1 MKHNKVTIGVL
12 SLILILLT
20 GCSSTKE
27 NMEVNNGN
35 NTSEK
40 VDTIEDKEIDIAE
53 SEQIEESSTKDLEL
67 LEKILEERRQ
77 NNKSNDSNLEKT
89 EEINEKVQKPF
100 DITSGNVINT
110 DNIDVSMYNQANFID
125 NNNIINFDYLSI
137 LYSTYNDILDLYNAY
152 IPVVT
157 GNLQSNDIVKYEGL
171 NMSVD
176 YYKKEINTILDTL
189 QYRNDVIKVHSA
201 NDTDLLNKWNNYYKS
216 IKSIEGQLRE
226 LNAQSS
232 YEEIYIK
239 LNDVTAKLAEA
250 LRIRTKDYEES
261 LNDLAFDEI
270 SSEIEEETEIINEN
284 LLDNS
289 KSSTLNAIE

>member
-27 NMEVNNGN
+27 NVEVNNGN

-40 VDTIEDKEIDIAE
+40 VDTIEDKEIGIAE
-53 SEQIEESSTKDLEL
+53 SEQIEESSTEDLEL

-77 NNKSNDSNLEKT
+77 NNSDSLSS
-89 EEINEKVQKPF
+89 EEIEEVNEKVQKPF

-110 DNIDVSMYNQANFID
+110 DNIDISMYNQANFID

-157 GNLQSNDIVKYEGL
+157 GNLQSNDIVKYQGL
-171 NMSVD
+171 NLSVD
-176 YYKKEINTILDTL
+176 YYKREINTILDTL

-216 IKSIEGQLRE
+216 IKSIEEQLRE
-226 LNAQSS
+226 LNEQSS

-250 LRIRTKDYEES
+250 LRIRTKVYEES
-261 LNDLAFDEI
+261 LNNLTLDEI
-270 SSEIEEETEIINEN
+270 SSEIEGEADIISEG
-284 LLDNS
+284 LIDNS
-289 KSSTLNAIE
+289 QSSTLNALE